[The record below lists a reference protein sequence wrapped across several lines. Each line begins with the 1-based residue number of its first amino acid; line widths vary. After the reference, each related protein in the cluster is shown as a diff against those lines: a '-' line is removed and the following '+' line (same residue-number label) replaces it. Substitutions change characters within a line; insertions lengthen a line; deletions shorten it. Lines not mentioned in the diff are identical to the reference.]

1 MVFDES
7 LWILLA
13 LAAFAAGFVDAIGGG
28 GGLVQVPALF
38 GLMSGVPPA
47 SLLGTNKLAAMVGTA
62 GAGWRYARANPVDW
76 RIVAPAA
83 AAAFVASFC
92 GAWLVTQV
100 PADALRKVIPFLL
113 LAVLVYTLANQGLGV
128 DSRAFLRGERAKR
141 RIATVGTGAIGFY
154 DGVFGPGAGAFYKM
168 VFVRGV
174 GLDFLRAAAPSKIVN
189 VASNLGALIL
199 FAASGHVLW
208 LLGAWMMLFNLAGG
222 QLGARAGLTFGSGFI
237 RKVFIAVVALLV
249 IKTFH
254 DAWLA

>member
-1 MVFDES
+1 MVYDES
-7 LWILLA
+7 LWALLA
-13 LAAFAAGFVDAIGGG
+13 FAAFAAGFIDAIGGG

-38 GLMSGVPPA
+38 GLISGVPPA
-47 SLLGTNKLAAMVGTA
+47 ALLGTNKMAAMVGTA
-62 GAGWRYARANPVDW
+62 GAGWHYARANPVDW

-83 AAAFVASFC
+83 AAAFLLSFC

-100 PADALRKVIPFLL
+100 PADALRKLIPFLL
-113 LAVLVYTLANQGLGV
+113 LAVLAYTLLNRSLGLESG
-128 DSRAFLRGERAKR
+128 ALLRSERAKR
-141 RIATVGTGAIGFY
+141 RIATAGTGAVGFY

-222 QLGARAGLTFGSGFI
+222 QFGARVGITFGSALI
-237 RKVFIAVVALLV
+237 RRVFILVVALLV
-249 IKTFH
+249 LKTFH